1 MYPSPLLI
9 VLSFILSFVSTAID
23 AAEPKESCIFN
34 GRELSGWSG
43 NTGHWKVDHGQLVG
57 ATDKRLDANVFLWS
71 DVPVKDF
78 YLSVW
83 VKLTPDDRN
92 SGIQFR
98 SSKVPPT
105 EARGYQ
111 ADIGKTFWGRLYHE
125 SGRGKLVWS
134 DIGEKAVKPGEW
146 NHCEILAVGHRIW
159 TAINGKLAVAVD
171 DPQGELEGQVALQIH
186 SGPPQEVRFKDFTLI
201 HNPKIKL
208 AGLSEKELVSHLR
221 PPDPATK
228 NVK

>member
-1 MYPSPLLI
+1 MNPSQVLI
-9 VLSFILSFVSTAID
+9 VLSLLLPLASTVLC
-23 AAEPKESCIFN
+23 AAEPKEHQIFN
-34 GRELSGWSG
+34 GLDLSGWSG
-43 NTGHWKVDHGQLVG
+43 NTGHWKVEDEEIVG
-57 ATDKRLDANVFLWS
+57 LTEKPLNTNVFLWS

-105 EARGYQ
+105 EALGYQ
-111 ADIGKTFWGRLYHE
+111 ADIGQTFWGRLYHE

-134 DIGEKAVKPGEW
+134 DVGEKAVKPNEW

-159 TAINGKLAVAVD
+159 TAINGKLAVAVE

-186 SGPPQEVRFKDFTLI
+186 SGPPQEVRFRKFTLI
-201 HNPKIKL
+201 HNPEVKL
-208 AGLSEKELVSHLR
+208 AGLSEKELVSQLR
-221 PPDPATK
+221 PPTPAIQNAK
-228 NVK
+228 